1 MSEGIRIESDRRT
14 RIEAE
19 VIRSGFLDQGFLN
32 TMRFSELNGPE
43 EYDNTH
49 LFIDWHACFEY
60 GLQQLYDW
68 KEWIQKQKDE
78 QKLWAE
84 VPEEQ
89 KKSIDRTQADLA
101 CFDFNKMFDDKNNI
115 KVIRDKLAKYNINL
129 VGGILVYDG
138 QTGILNGRMAR
149 DKGHK
154 KDLLKVTENRKERD
168 RDIEMG
174 EKKGHWY
181 TLGK

>member
-19 VIRSGFLDQGFLN
+19 TIRAGFLDQGFIN

-49 LFIDWHACFEY
+49 LYIDWRACF
-60 GLQQLYDW
+60 GFGMQQLSEW
-68 KEWIQKQKDE
+68 KEWIKRQKDDPE
-78 QKLWAE
+78 LWKE
-84 VPEEQ
+84 VPEQQ
-89 KKSIDRTQADLA
+89 KKSIERTLLDMEAY
-101 CFDFNKMFDDKNNI
+101 DFTKPFDDKNNI
-115 KVIRDKLAKYNINL
+115 KVIRDRLAKYNINL
-129 VGGILVYDG
+129 VGGMLVYDG

-154 KDLLKVTENRKERD
+154 KDLLKVTENRKEHD
-168 RDIEMG
+168 REIEIG
-174 EKKGHWY
+174 QEQKKRFG
-181 TLGK
+181 LF

>member
-49 LFIDWHACFEY
+49 LYIDWRACMAF
-60 GLQQLYDW
+60 GLQQLVEWD
-68 KEWIQKQKDE
+68 EWIKKQKDDA
-78 QKLWAE
+78 KLWAE
-84 VPEEQ
+84 VPDEQ
-89 KKSIDRTQADLA
+89 KKSIARTQADLA

-154 KDLLKVTENRKERD
+154 KDLLKVTENRKDRE

-174 EKKGHWY
+174 EKKKDHWY
-181 TLGK
+181 SR

>member
-1 MSEGIRIESDRRT
+1 MSEGIKIESDRRT

-49 LFIDWHACFEY
+49 LYIDWRACFIF
-60 GLQQLYDW
+60 GLQQLVEWD
-68 KEWIQKQKDE
+68 EWIQKQKDDPVE
-78 QKLWAE
+78 WAK
-84 VPEEQ
+84 VPEDQ
-89 KKSIDRTQADLA
+89 KKSIERTRKDIAL
-101 CFDFNKMFDDKNNI
+101 FDFDKMFDDKNNI

-168 RDIEMG
+168 RDIGMG
-174 EKKGHWY
+174 EKKEHWY
-181 TLGK
+181 SRS

>member
-49 LFIDWHACFEY
+49 LYIDWRACFTF
-60 GLQQLYDW
+60 GLQQLVEWDEW
-68 KEWIQKQKDE
+68 IARQKDDEKEWSQ
-78 QKLWAE
+78 
-84 VPEEQ
+84 VPEDQ
-89 KKSIDRTQADLA
+89 KKSIERIRADIN
-101 CFDFNKMFDDKNNI
+101 CFDFKKPFDSKENI
-115 KVIRDKLAKYNINL
+115 KVIREKLAKWNINL
-129 VGGILVYDG
+129 VGGLLVYDG

-168 RDIEMG
+168 REIEMG
-174 EKKGHWY
+174 EKKEHWY
-181 TLGK
+181 SRS